1 MPEWMPGAGFKRI
14 ARQYATTLSQMTNQ
28 PYEFVKRQMRDKRH
42 KPSFLSQCI
51 EADGD
56 DAQLESIHKFAAMSL
71 ALGGADTVSQRL
83 QPPELLAKD
92 VQTVSA
98 LMTFFLAMLM
108 FPEVQKRAQEE
119 IDNVIGGGRLPT
131 SADRD
136 ALPYIEAIMKETHRW
151 HQVLPMCIPHTSTEE
166 DVCRGYRIPKG
177 STLLPNNW

>member
-1 MPEWMPGAGFKRI
+1 MTPNWSPSINLLQCLWHWVELTRSVNDCSH
-14 ARQYATTLSQMTNQ
+14 LS
-28 PYEFVKRQMRDKRH
+28 
-42 KPSFLSQCI
+42 
-51 EADGD
+51 
-56 DAQLESIHKFAAMSL
+56 
-71 ALGGADTVSQRL
+71 
-83 QPPELLAKD
+83 LLAKD

-108 FPEVQKRAQEE
+108 FPEVQKRAQDE

-177 STLLPNNW
+177 SILLPNNW